1 MARNIPRCSAFS
13 LGSVCTQPATG
24 RCGYVEDHGTSAHRA
39 RQTRTQATP
48 PRSPSAGGSL
58 EAEEVEIELEKKGG

>member
-1 MARNIPRCSAFS
+1 M
-13 LGSVCTQPATG
+13 
-24 RCGYVEDHGTSAHRA
+24 EDHGTSAHRA